1 MISPPP
7 ISICIGT
14 GRERDSEVS
23 RLSYTRRWTSLEA
36 DSVRVWVWIRQPM
49 DLCVCV
55 SRVTLSSEE
64 TEYVELSDMI
74 CEVKYLRELARGLGF
89 GQTES
94 TLIYEDNRVVILT
107 VEAEYSTGGWFKDV
121 DVNKSSFRELSRLS
135 YTRRCISLSVDSER
149 DWVWIR

>member
-1 MISPPP
+1 
-7 ISICIGT
+7 
-14 GRERDSEVS
+14 
-23 RLSYTRRWTSLEA
+23 
-36 DSVRVWVWIRQPM
+36 M